1 MKKNKM
7 PKAQPLRVLK
17 PKHKQPNNV
26 RSSRTKER
34 MDEYIQRFNNALYNN
49 GIAKF

>member
-1 MKKNKM
+1 MKKGMM
-7 PKAQPLRVLK
+7 PRAQPLRVLK
-17 PKHKQPNNV
+17 PKQPNNV
-26 RSSRTKER
+26 RSKSRTAER